1 MTRHPSG
8 KALTKE
14 ALIQALALEP
24 HIEGGYFRR
33 TYTAPVN
40 TAPVDNAAVDSETGR
55 AAMSSIFYLL
65 TEDSPL
71 GHLHCNRSDILHFWQ
86 AGDPLRYTLLSPTG
100 ELSTVT
106 LGPDPSAGQ
115 HLQLLVPGGTWKA
128 SAWIA
133 EYSSAGY
140 GLVSEAVCPGFDFAD
155 HRMADT
161 EHIKARYPQHWST
174 LAPLIRP
181 GKSHQ

>member
-14 ALIQALALEP
+14 ALIQALALQP
-24 HIEGGYFRR
+24 HVEGGYFRR

-40 TAPVDNAAVDSETGR
+40 TAPVDNAPIDSETGR

-86 AGDPLRYTLLSPTG
+86 AGDPLRYTLLSTAG
-100 ELSTVT
+100 ELRTVV
-106 LGPDPSAGQ
+106 LGPNLEAGQ

-128 SAWIA
+128 SALTP
-133 EYSSAGY
+133 EHREAGY
-140 GLVSEAVCPGFDFAD
+140 GLISEAVCPGFDFAD
-155 HRMADT
+155 HSMA
-161 EHIKARYPQHWST
+161 EAAEMQRRYPQHWPI

-181 GKSHQ
+181 